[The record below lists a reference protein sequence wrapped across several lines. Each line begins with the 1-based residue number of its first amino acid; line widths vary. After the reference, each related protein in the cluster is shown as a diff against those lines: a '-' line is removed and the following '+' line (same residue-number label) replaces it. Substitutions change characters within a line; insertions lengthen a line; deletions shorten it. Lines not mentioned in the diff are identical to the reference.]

1 MKNQLKVINGQ
12 GQKIA
17 EESLDVVSSA
27 EDRELLTLYLRSYLF
42 GQRKGQSKV
51 KTRGEVSGGGKKPWR
66 QKGTGRA
73 RQGSIRSPLW
83 RGGGVAHGPQRRDY
97 SIKIN
102 RRLKPLIWSAAILS
116 KIDNQK
122 DSVFFLKEASEIK
135 KTSQASSL
143 VKNVFGDY
151 KSLLI
156 VSDSESLSRSFRNL
170 PRTSTVRFGNLS
182 PFLLLKAEKVI
193 FEFEEMEALKR
204 KLTVK

>member
-83 RGGGVAHGPQRRDY
+83 RGGGIVHGPQRRDF
-97 SIKIN
+97 SLELPKKMKQKA
-102 RRLKPLIWSAAILS
+102 LVSALS
-116 KIDNQK
+116 DK
-122 DSVFFLKEASEIK
+122 VKE
-135 KTSQASSL
+135 
-143 VKNVFGDY
+143 G
-151 KSLLI
+151 
-156 VSDSESLSRSFRNL
+156 
-170 PRTSTVRFGNLS
+170 
-182 PFLLLKAEKVI
+182 
-193 FEFEEMEALKR
+193 
-204 KLTVK
+204 

>member
-73 RQGSIRSPLW
+73 RAGSTRAPTW
-83 RGGGVAHGPQRRDY
+83 VHGGKVHGPTPRDY
-97 SIKIN
+97 SKDFPVAMKKN
-102 RRLKPLIWSAAILS
+102 ALASALSLKDGAGCISIWEIS
-116 KIDNQK
+116 KLD
-122 DSVFFLKEASEIK
+122 
-135 KTSQASSL
+135 
-143 VKNVFGDY
+143 
-151 KSLLI
+151 
-156 VSDSESLSRSFRNL
+156 
-170 PRTSTVRFGNLS
+170 
-182 PFLLLKAEKVI
+182 
-193 FEFEEMEALKR
+193 
-204 KLTVK
+204 